1 MGNEQSKNIHIYLQK
16 KQTNKQKHP
25 PLLPQLPMLE
35 ILVQKF

>member
-16 KQTNKQKHP
+16 KKKNHL
-25 PLLPQLPMLE
+25 LLPQLPMLE